1 MTIIYS
7 NFGDRDT
14 GLLQIIWQGLH
25 IDRYIVIC
33 HDDEDYEDAV
43 DEALAAEDDTL
54 ILCGHGTTQ
63 GLLHPNLASGQYII
77 HENNVHLI
85 HARNVI
91 CSWCYAADFGSTHHL
106 HGFFTGMFISNE
118 SEAEQYGITFAQ
130 SDYDD
135 IDIDICQY
143 ETYFNS
149 MLNNFL
155 QNNIPLSEW
164 LNILNN
170 DGINHSNIIGNFN
183 FRRMQ
188 YYDIQQN
195 A

>member
-7 NFGDRDT
+7 NSGDRDT

-43 DEALAAEDDTL
+43 DEALATENDTL

-63 GLLHPNLASGQYII
+63 GLLHPNLNSGQYII

-91 CSWCYAADFGSTHHL
+91 GSWCYAADFAETHHL

-118 SEAEQYGITFAQ
+118 NEAARHGIAFAQ
-130 SDYDD
+130 SDYND
-135 IDIDICQY
+135 IDIDIAHY
-143 ETYFNS
+143 ERYFN
-149 MLNNFL
+149 MQLHNFL
-155 QNNIPLSEW
+155 VNNVPLNEW
-164 LNILNN
+164 IGILNN
-170 DGINHSNIIGNFN
+170 DVINHSNIIGYFNFN
-183 FRRMQ
+183 RIRYF
-188 YYDIQQN
+188 N
-195 A
+195 

>member
-7 NFGDRDT
+7 NSGDRDT
-14 GLLQIIWQGLH
+14 GLLQAIWQGLH

-43 DEALAAEDDTL
+43 DEALVAEDDTL

-63 GLLHPNLASGQYII
+63 GLLHPNLASGQYIV

-85 HARNVI
+85 HAQNVI
-91 CSWCYAADFGSTHHL
+91 GSWCYAADFAETHHL

-118 SEAEQYGITFAQ
+118 SEAEQHGITFAQ

-135 IDIDICQY
+135 IDIDINQY
-143 ETYFNS
+143 GRYFN
-149 MLNNFL
+149 LQLHNFL
-155 QNNIPLSEW
+155 VNNVPLNEW
-164 LNILNN
+164 LDILNN
-170 DGINHSNIIGNFN
+170 DVINHSNIIGYFN
-183 FRRMQ
+183 FDRMK
-188 YYDIQQN
+188 YFN
-195 A
+195 F